1 MRLGAMEDN
10 HDEIVKAIEE
20 LKSTLQGQ
28 LKHQEKQMNAIILSN
43 FQGQRGKFYQMEF
56 QKLHLIM
63 MVAWEWQGNYLS
75 KLFMSS
81 KLWHIMCKTIL
92 LVSFLN

>member
-28 LKHQEKQMNAIILSN
+28 LKHQEKQMITIMVELCAFMKSCNRSCQFFKIKGGN
-43 FQGQRGKFYQMEF
+43 FIK
-56 QKLHLIM
+56 
-63 MVAWEWQGNYLS
+63 
-75 KLFMSS
+75 
-81 KLWHIMCKTIL
+81 WHFKNCI
-92 LVSFLN
+92 